1 MDGLNE
7 VEYKRAI
14 ERWFSRSVRLR
25 EVALSR
31 NEVPTGMRFSVRVE
45 DVLDLAVGD
54 QVGDDRNVSPVRL
67 GEPRSAP

>member
-1 MDGLNE
+1 MDGITE
-7 VEYKRAI
+7 VEYERAI

-31 NEVPTGMRFSVRVE
+31 NEVPPETSFSVRVE

-54 QVGDDRNVSPVRL
+54 EVGDDRNVSPVRL
-67 GEPRSAP
+67 GEPRSSP